1 MGKRA
6 GSPGTD
12 AFCGS
17 LVPGSQPEQKEQQD
31 MSQDATDVGS
41 RFLATTLHEIRTPIQ
56 TIISTTELLEDSVMD
71 KEQAEYVHQ
80 IEFSAG
86 ILLQLANNILDFT
99 KIHAKEFKLE
109 SIPYDI
115 IALTEH
121 VIDLISIDAYNK
133 GLEIITDIDY
143 SMTHMVMGD
152 PTRMQQ
158 IILNLLKNAVKFT
171 PQGYVFIKLFKAN
184 GNIIFDVAD
193 SGIGVPAE
201 KQKLIFNDFYQG
213 DASITRKY
221 GGTGLGL
228 SISRKLVEIM
238 GGKIGMRPNP
248 SGGSVFWFS
257 VPFIKSDIEQKEA
270 KPEIPPGTKI
280 LIVDKNTMVLSSLAR
295 IFSGLGVTAVGT
307 ENNSMNAFQKL
318 ELASKSGAPFTIAF
332 INMTMPQ
339 VDGWHLASAI
349 RKNTAIKNLRLYLM
363 VSEGQMRRD
372 TKMKMSDLF
381 DGYLYKPAKRA
392 KLLSIL
398 RQTDEHTE
406 ADREAKAAA
415 ITADAS
421 IAAGRKILVAEDHPV
436 NRKLLFQFLKRYGA
450 DIYLAEDGAQAVEQV
465 AAHPEIDL
473 IFMDML
479 MPVKSGTDATAE
491 LRGKNYRG
499 IIIAC
504 TANNDQ
510 DDFNVY
516 RQTGVNDILVKPFKR
531 EAVKQMLEKWSS
543 VLAVPD
549 AKSIVSLTDMNN
561 KAADIWDVGTLIH
574 SAGGNRKLAF
584 SLMEDYIAQSQKLLV
599 QIKQELAKP
608 QKDLKRLELYAH
620 LLESNSSARSAHKL
634 AEHGKKMEASAK
646 EGNLVAFEAARTC
659 FAVDFLKLKLIIKN
673 WEASV

>member
-1 MGKRA
+1 
-6 GSPGTD
+6 
-12 AFCGS
+12 
-17 LVPGSQPEQKEQQD
+17 
-31 MSQDATDVGS
+31 MSHDSTDVGS

-121 VIDLISIDAYNK
+121 VVDLISIDAYNK

-171 PQGYVFIKLFKAN
+171 PKGYVSIKLFKAN

-193 SGIGVPAE
+193 SGIGVAPE
-201 KQKLIFNDFYQG
+201 KQKLIFKDFYQG

-238 GGKIGMRPNP
+238 GGRIGMRPNP

-257 VPFIKSDIEQKEA
+257 VPFIRSDIEQKEEKA
-270 KPEIPPGTKI
+270 DIPPDTKI
-280 LIVDKNTMVLSSLAR
+280 LIVDKNTMVLSSLTR
-295 IFSGLGVTAVGT
+295 LLGSLGVSSVET
-307 ENNSMNAFQKL
+307 ESNSMNAFQKL
-318 ELASKSGAPFTIAF
+318 ELASTSGVPFTIAF
-332 INMTMPQ
+332 INMAMPQ

-349 RKNTAIKNLRLYLM
+349 RKNSAIRNLRLYLM
-363 VSEGQMRRD
+363 ISEGQMRRD
-372 TKMKMSDLF
+372 TRMKMSDLF

-398 RQTDEHTE
+398 RQTDEHTDGEKE
-406 ADREAKAAA
+406 ARAAA
-415 ITADAS
+415 LTADAS
-421 IAAGRKILVAEDHPV
+421 VAAGRKILVAEDHPV
-436 NRKLLFQFLKRYGA
+436 NRKLLFQFLRRYGA
-450 DIYLAEDGAQAVEQV
+450 DIYLAEDGAQAVEQI

-491 LRGKNYRG
+491 LRRKNYRG

-531 EAVKQMLEKWSS
+531 EAVKQMLEKWNS
-543 VLAVPD
+543 VLAVPGG
-549 AKSIVSLTDMNN
+549 KSIVSLTDMNN
-561 KAADIWDVGTLIH
+561 KAAELWDVGMLIN

-584 SLMEDYIAQSQKLLV
+584 SLMEDYIAQSQKTMV
-599 QIKQELAKP
+599 QIKTELAKP
-608 QKDLKRLELYAH
+608 QKDLKRLEHCAH
-620 LLESNSSARSAHKL
+620 LLETASTARSAHKL
-634 AEHGKKMEASAK
+634 AEHAKKMKDSART
-646 EGNLVAFEAARTC
+646 GNLVALEAARTC